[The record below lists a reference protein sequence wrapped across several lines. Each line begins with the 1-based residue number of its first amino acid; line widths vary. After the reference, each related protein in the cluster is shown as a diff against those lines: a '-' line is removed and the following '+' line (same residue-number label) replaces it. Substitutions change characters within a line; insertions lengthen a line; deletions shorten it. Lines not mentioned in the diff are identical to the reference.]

1 MGTEVGRKEE
11 EGRRGEGW
19 RWGMGGGEGWGA
31 PAEER
36 FFALMAPVRALGSDD
51 KYRG

>member
-11 EGRRGEGW
+11 EGRQ
-19 RWGMGGGEGWGA
+19 GGGREGEKAGEHA
-31 PAEER
+31 AEER
-36 FFALMAPVRALGSDD
+36 FFALMAPVRALGLDD